1 VRRGAFLLVAL
12 GLFALG
18 GCNIF
23 EEDQGPPPIPGERIS
38 VLDAETEV
46 EPDADIATAP
56 VSLPRPYRN
65 LHWPQPGGTHTHAM
79 YHLTL
84 PEGLELAWEADIG
97 AGATDERPLV
107 APPVVVGEL
116 AFTMD
121 SKGTVRAFRTRNGE
135 LYWSRPLN
143 RESEAEGAFG
153 GGIAVAGERLFAT
166 TGAGAVFA
174 LNARTGEVI
183 WRHNADAPIR
193 SGPAVFG
200 DAVYTVTVVNET
212 LALNQADGRVL
223 WTHQG
228 IEEQAGLLGSATP
241 AVSADSVVTAYSSG
255 EVFGLLRENGR
266 QLWRDTLSS
275 VTEAAAGTQ
284 MADIRGLPVID
295 RDRVIAISNGQR
307 MLAIDRRRGARIW
320 ENELSSAE
328 TPWVGGDFIYV
339 ITPTA
344 RVVAVERESGK
355 LRWVTQIARYDDPD
369 DKEDAIIWQAPVL
382 AGDRL
387 ILTGSHG
394 LIVALSPYTGAFLDR
409 LEIPD
414 GAAVAPVVAN
424 ETLYVVTR
432 DGHLL
437 ALR

>member
-1 VRRGAFLLVAL
+1 MRRGASVLAAL
-12 GLFALG
+12 GVLVLA

-23 EEDQGPPPIPGERIS
+23 DEDDGPPPIPGERIS

-46 EPDADIATAP
+46 EPDSEIATAP
-56 VSLPRPYRN
+56 VRLPRPYRN
-65 LHWPQPGGTHTHAM
+65 RHWPQPGGTHTHAM
-79 YHLTL
+79 YHLAL

-97 AGATDERPLV
+97 AGVSGERPML
-107 APPVVVGEL
+107 AAPVVVGEL

-135 LYWSRPLN
+135 LYWSRPLS
-143 RESEAEGAFG
+143 REIERAGAFG

-166 TGAGAVFA
+166 TGAGAIFA

-183 WRHNADAPIR
+183 WRHNANAPIR
-193 SGPAVFG
+193 SGPAVF
-200 DAVYTVTVVNET
+200 DEQVYAVTVVNET
-212 LALNQADGRVL
+212 LALSQAEGREL
-223 WTHQG
+223 WSHQG

-266 QLWRDTLSS
+266 ELWRDTLSS

-295 RDRVIAISNGQR
+295 RDRVIAISNAQR
-307 MLAIDRRRGARIW
+307 MLAIDRRRGARVW
-320 ENELSSAE
+320 ENELGSAE

-344 RVVAVERESGK
+344 RVVAVARESGK

-369 DKEDAIIWQAPVL
+369 DQEEAIQWQAPVL

-387 ILTGSHG
+387 ILAGSHG
-394 LIVALSPYTGAFLDR
+394 LIVALSPFTGAFLDR
-409 LEIPD
+409 LEIPG

-432 DGHLL
+432 DGYLL